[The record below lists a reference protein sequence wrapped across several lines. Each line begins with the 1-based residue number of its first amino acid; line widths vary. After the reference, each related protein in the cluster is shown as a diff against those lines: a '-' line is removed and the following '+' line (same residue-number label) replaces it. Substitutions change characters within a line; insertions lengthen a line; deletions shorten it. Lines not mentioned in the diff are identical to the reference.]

1 MNSNTFTIELIWNEE
16 KVSVKK
22 IDREKFMR
30 LMESIKDTFVTNNEI
45 SKKFVEIIPK
55 VEKIIIDNDRNRDL
69 DVPFVTCKFFGEEKH
84 IRIPRSHRVIW
95 EILNECVS

>member
-1 MNSNTFTIELIWNEE
+1 MMKSTFAIELIWNKER
-16 KVSVKK
+16 VSSRE
-22 IDREKFMR
+22 IDRDNFMR

-45 SKKFVEIIPK
+45 SKKFVEIIPN

-69 DVPFVTCKFFGEEKH
+69 DVPFVTCKLDGKDKH